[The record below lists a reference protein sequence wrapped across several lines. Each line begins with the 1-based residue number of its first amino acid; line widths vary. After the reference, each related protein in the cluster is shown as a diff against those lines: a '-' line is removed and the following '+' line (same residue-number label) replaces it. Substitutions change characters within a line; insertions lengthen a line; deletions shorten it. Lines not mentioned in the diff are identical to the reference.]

1 MIKNN
6 LVQEKVFTSR
16 KRVLLSGVGGFS
28 GSHFLDYILETT
40 DWEIVGIASWKHK
53 GLPERISDS
62 EIYQNN
68 KERVTI
74 ITHDLESPFN
84 EITKKR
90 IGHIDYI
97 INIASMSDV
106 ENSILNPVPFIQNN
120 VSLILNML
128 ELAKEIKPEIFI
140 QISTDETSGPML
152 NNEPH
157 KEWSSTLPSNP
168 YAASK
173 AAQEAICIS
182 YWRTYGVPII
192 ITNTM
197 NLIGTRQDSVKFLP
211 KIIKYVLEGKEIPIY
226 ADVNGVFGSRFYI
239 DVRNQVDAILY
250 IIKNTIPASYE
261 NGALRPDRYNV
272 VGEKQFNN
280 LEFAQLVA
288 NIAGKELKYKTIS
301 FYSNT
306 ERKGH
311 DMAYG
316 LSGEKLKSIGWNY
329 PVSLEESLRGIV
341 EWYIN
346 NPEWL

>member
-1 MIKNN
+1 MDTK
-6 LVQEKVFTSR
+6 
-16 KRVLLSGVGGFS
+16 KRVLLSGVAGFS

-53 GLPERISDS
+53 GLPERITES
-62 EIYQNN
+62 ETYQKN
-68 KERVTI
+68 KDRVTI
-74 ITHDLESPFN
+74 ITHDLESPFT

-90 IGHIDYI
+90 LGHIDFI
-97 INIASMSDV
+97 INVASMSDV
-106 ENSILNPVPFIQNN
+106 ENSILDPVPFIQNN

-128 ELAKEIKPEIFI
+128 ELARGIKPEVFI
-140 QISTDETSGPML
+140 QISTDEVYGVML

-157 KEWSSTLPSNP
+157 KEWSSIIPSNP

-173 AAQEAICIS
+173 AMQENACIC
-182 YWRTYGVPII
+182 YWRTYGVPVI

-211 KIIKYVLEGKEIPIY
+211 KIIKYVLEGKKIPIY
-226 ADVNGVFGSRFYI
+226 ANTDGSFGSRFYI

-250 IIKNTIPASYE
+250 IIKNTKPANYE
-261 NGALRPDRYNV
+261 KGDLMPDRFNI
-272 VGEKQFNN
+272 VGEKEFNN

-288 NIAGKELKYKTIS
+288 GIVGKELKYDVIS

-311 DMAYG
+311 DAFYG
-316 LSGEKLKSIGWNY
+316 LSGEKMQGIGWKH
-329 PVSLEESLRGIV
+329 PVSLEKSLKDIV
-341 EWYIN
+341 RWYVN